1 MSPRTPRGE
10 AIPAIPAVP
19 FLSGASTPVT
29 ALEREQLLSIATEC
43 RVPRNAPV
51 FERGE
56 PAEAI
61 YSIIDGVARSW
72 RPLPSGERH
81 VLAFLLQR
89 DLVGLAR
96 LGRYVNTVEAITPLK
111 LFRFPTESLSSLLRG
126 NPELQ
131 FKVLCRVTQKLR
143 ESQRRGA
150 IAARRDL
157 HGRVAM
163 LLSMME
169 ESQSLTPK
177 PPARIS
183 VPIGPSD
190 IAEFIGANGPA
201 VSKVFRDLER
211 HGVLQREGRHMIR
224 IIDRSRFES
233 LAEG

>member
-1 MSPRTPRGE
+1 MSPRTPRAS

-19 FLSGASTPVT
+19 FLPGASTPVT

-43 RVPRNAPV
+43 RVPRHATV

-56 PAEAI
+56 PADAI
-61 YSIIDGVARSW
+61 YSIIEGVARSW
-72 RPLPSGERH
+72 RPMPSGDRH
-81 VLAFLLQR
+81 ILAFLLQR

-150 IAARRDL
+150 ITARRDL
-157 HGRVAM
+157 HGRIAM
-163 LLSMME
+163 LLAMME
-169 ESQSLTPK
+169 ESQSVAPK
-177 PPARIS
+177 PPARVS
-183 VPIGPSD
+183 VPLSAPDIG
-190 IAEFIGANGPA
+190 EFVGASGPA

-211 HGVLQREGRHMIR
+211 HGILQREGRHMIR
-224 IIDRSRFES
+224 IVDRSRFES

>member
-1 MSPRTPRGE
+1 MSPRAPRGS
-10 AIPAIPAVP
+10 AVPAIPAVP
-19 FLSGASTPVT
+19 FLSGASAPVT

-43 RVPRNAPV
+43 RVPRNARV

-61 YSIIDGVARSW
+61 YSIIEGVARSW
-72 RPLPSGERH
+72 RPMPSGDRH

-111 LFRFPTESLSSLLRG
+111 LFRFPIESLSSLLRG

-150 IAARRDL
+150 ITARRDL

-163 LLSMME
+163 LLAMME
-169 ESQSLTPK
+169 ESQSVAPR
-177 PPARIS
+177 PPSRIS
-183 VPIGPSD
+183 VPLSAPD
-190 IAEFIGANGPA
+190 IAEFVGTSGPA

-211 HGVLQREGRHMIR
+211 HGIIQREGRHMIR
-224 IIDRSRFES
+224 IVDRSRFES

>member
-1 MSPRTPRGE
+1 MSPRTPRAS

-19 FLSGASTPVT
+19 FLPGSS
-29 ALEREQLLSIATEC
+29 LSIATEC
-43 RVPRNAPV
+43 RVPRRANV
-51 FERGE
+51 FEKGE

-61 YSIIDGVARSW
+61 YSIIEGVARSW
-72 RPLPSGERH
+72 RPMPSGDRH

-89 DLVGLAR
+89 DLIGLAR
-96 LGRYVNTVEAITPLK
+96 LGRYVNTVEAITPLR

-150 IAARRDL
+150 ITARRDL
-157 HGRVAM
+157 HGRIAM
-163 LLSMME
+163 LLAMME
-169 ESQSLTPK
+169 ESQSVAPR
-177 PPARIS
+177 PPARVS
-183 VPIGPSD
+183 VPLSAPDIG
-190 IAEFIGANGPA
+190 EFVGASGPA

-211 HGVLQREGRHMIR
+211 HGILQREGRHMIR
-224 IIDRSRFES
+224 IVDRGRFES

>member
-1 MSPRTPRGE
+1 MSPRAPRAD

-19 FLSGASTPVT
+19 FLARASGPVT
-29 ALEREQLLSIATEC
+29 ALEREQLLSIATEY

-51 FERGE
+51 FKRGE

-61 YSIIDGVARSW
+61 YSILDGVARSW
-72 RPLPSGERH
+72 RPMPSGDRH
-81 VLAFLLQR
+81 VLAFLLPR

-111 LFRFPTESLSSLLRG
+111 LLRFPIESLSSLLRG

-150 IAARRDL
+150 IAARRDV

-163 LLSMME
+163 LLAMME
-169 ESQSLTPK
+169 ESQSVAAK

-183 VPIGPSD
+183 VPLGASD
-190 IAEFIGANGPA
+190 IAEFIDTSAPA
-201 VSKVFRDLER
+201 VTKVFRDLER
-211 HGVLQREGRHMIR
+211 HGILQREGRNMIR
-224 IIDRSRFES
+224 IVDRSRFEI

>member
-1 MSPRTPRGE
+1 MSPRAPRGS

-19 FLSGASTPVT
+19 FLSGASAPVT

-43 RVPRNAPV
+43 RVPRNAKV

-61 YSIIDGVARSW
+61 YSIIEGVARSW
-72 RPLPSGERH
+72 RPMPSGDRH
-81 VLAFLLQR
+81 ILAFLLQR

-111 LFRFPTESLSSLLRG
+111 LLRFPTESLSSLLRG

-150 IAARRDL
+150 ITARRDL

-163 LLSMME
+163 LLGMME
-169 ESQSLTPK
+169 ESQSVTPK
-177 PPARIS
+177 PPGRIS
-183 VPIGPSD
+183 VPLSASD
-190 IAEFIGANGPA
+190 IAEFVGASAPA
-201 VSKVFRDLER
+201 VTKVFRDLER
-211 HGVLQREGRHMIR
+211 HGILQREGRHMIR
-224 IIDRSRFES
+224 IVDRSRFES